1 MKLTLNSLFRYFMT
15 WLKVL
20 VLFPVIVTV
29 HLVRLVHGSYLLAA
43 QALLGMRDE
52 ADTLLDEL
60 VSIDL

>member
-1 MKLTLNSLFRYFMT
+1 MKLTPNSLSRYFMM

-20 VLFPVIVTV
+20 AFIPVVVTV
-29 HLVRLVHGSYLLAA
+29 HLFRLVHGLYLLAV

-60 VSIDL
+60 LSIDL

>member
-20 VLFPVIVTV
+20 FFIPVIVV
-29 HLVRLVHGSYLLAA
+29 NHLFRMVHGSYLLAV
-43 QALLGMRDE
+43 QALLGMRDD

-60 VSIDL
+60 LSIDL